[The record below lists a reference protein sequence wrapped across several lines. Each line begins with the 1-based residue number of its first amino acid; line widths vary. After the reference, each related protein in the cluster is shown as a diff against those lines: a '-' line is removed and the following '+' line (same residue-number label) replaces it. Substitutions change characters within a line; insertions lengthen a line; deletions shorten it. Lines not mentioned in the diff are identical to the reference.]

1 MTTFTE
7 LIKNEKQDNA
17 RFIVKAR
24 VEKAITDILSEY
36 YNGYLK
42 QYGSEIFAFNI
53 QEDLGITE
61 KLIREII
68 NEYFDIPQKTVRVE
82 EIPFSPDYRV
92 VLEIDS
98 KYLFDILK
106 Q

>member
-17 RFIVKAR
+17 RFIVKVR
-24 VEKAITDILSEY
+24 VEKAIADILSEY

-42 QYGSEIFAFNI
+42 RYGSEVFAFNI

-61 KLIREII
+61 ELIKDII
-68 NEYFDIPQKTVRVE
+68 NEYIDVPQKEIRVE

-92 VLEIDS
+92 VLEINS
-98 KYLFDILK
+98 QYLFDILN